1 MKPADLQTLARAAL
15 VPTCTEARQLFDAGL
30 TVGQVAAD
38 LGVARSTAE
47 HLARAPGPRW
57 PVFTPDA
64 LARLP
69 EHVRRMIQ
77 VSNPNHRKA

>member
-15 VPTCTEARQLFDAGL
+15 VSTRTEARQLFDAGL

-77 VSNPNHRKA
+77 ASNPNHRKA

>member
-47 HLARAPGPRW
+47 HLARAPAPMW
-57 PVFTPDA
+57 PVFSAEA
-64 LARLP
+64 LAALP
-69 EHVRRMIQ
+69 AHVRQMIQ
-77 VSNPNHRKA
+77 ASNPNHRKA